1 MGRCRWWGGCKPTVT
16 MVAVVVVFAVMN
28 TLTKMAFNEGMHTA
42 VLMSLRQLTA
52 TLFLAPIAFFRERK
66 TRPKLTAEILVYLF
80 FSAMLGASLTQ
91 WLFFVGLQYTTA
103 TFACAFI
110 NMTPLFTFLVALPYG
125 LEKVDLKKAAGVAKV
140 GGTAVGFTGAMVLAL
155 YQGPSLTSK
164 HQLPSSSSPPMAT
177 RHTHTQRWA
186 IGSVALLAGSAC
198 WSLWFILQSRIA
210 TKYPALYSGTALMFL
225 LSFFQVA
232 AVGLAIDKIS
242 FFSLWILTSKLQII
256 TVLFVGIMGSG
267 LGFLAMSWCVE
278 QRGPVFTTAFTP
290 LIQIIAAAI
299 SVIVLHEQLH
309 VGTVVG
315 SALVVTG
322 LYFVLWGKS
331 KEAASSSSPPPL
343 PAAKAVPQEQYR
355 EHESVQVQ
363 TV

>member
-1 MGRCRWWGGCKPTVT
+1 MVSLICLIKVAGWMALNNIIWCR
-16 MVAVVVVFAVMN
+16 
-28 TLTKMAFNEGMHTA
+28 
-42 VLMSLRQLTA
+42 
-52 TLFLAPIAFFRERK
+52 
-66 TRPKLTAEILVYLF
+66 
-80 FSAMLGASLTQ
+80 
-91 WLFFVGLQYTTA
+91 
-103 TFACAFI
+103 
-110 NMTPLFTFLVALPYG
+110 

-155 YQGPSLTSK
+155 YQGPSLTSSE
-164 HQLPSSSSPPMAT
+164 HQLPSSSSSPPMAT
-177 RHTHTQRWA
+177 RHAHTQRWA

-232 AVGLAIDKIS
+232 AVGLAIDKIG
-242 FFSLWILTSKLQII
+242 FFSLWVLTSKLQII

-331 KEAASSSSPPPL
+331 KEASSSSSSSSSSSPPL
-343 PAAKAVPQEQYR
+343 PAAKEQYR
-355 EHESVQVQ
+355 EHEPVQGQ